1 WLAMYDLRAHVLH
14 GKSFHALRG
23 PVLIPINLA
32 IISITA
38 AAFLL
43 NAVFAFAIAGPPPPA
58 IRPAFAQA
66 RTRAPVILSWGAGVG
81 VLLGLST
88 TVAARSPSP
97 WFALS
102 LGIVIGVMMI
112 CYVAV
117 PARLIGIR
125 PTQSRREKVASTAV
139 NSALSLTVCTPPY
152 LLGRVGILML

>member
-1 WLAMYDLRAHVLH
+1 APLAFTVGAFAMLFEALRLLLSNWRLALIQVLPAMWIWLAMYDLRAHVLH

-23 PVLIPINLA
+23 PVLIPLNLA

-43 NAVFAFAIAGPPPPA
+43 TAVFAFAIAGPPPPA

-66 RTRAPVILSWGAGVG
+66 RTRAPVILSWGAAVG

-117 PARLIGIR
+117 PARLI
-125 PTQSRREKVASTAV
+125 
-139 NSALSLTVCTPPY
+139 
-152 LLGRVGILML
+152 